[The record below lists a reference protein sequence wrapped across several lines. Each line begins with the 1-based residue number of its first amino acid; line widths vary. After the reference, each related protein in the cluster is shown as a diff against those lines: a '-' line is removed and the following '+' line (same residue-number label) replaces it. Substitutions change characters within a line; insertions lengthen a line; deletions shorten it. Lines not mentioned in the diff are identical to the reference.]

1 MTKTPITWMELLKMH
16 MTKDGKSIGFKE
28 ASKTASKEWA
38 AIKNGTN
45 STYEQKI
52 GATDKKNGSKT
63 KKILATSDRRTSRK
77 QRSSKRNTAYNRDSI
92 VSLSQGL
99 TVDNS
104 NRNMIIR
111 QILDKCKLCSKCK
124 HCIRNQME

>member
-16 MTKDGKSIGFKE
+16 MTKDGKSVGFKE
-28 ASKTASKEWA
+28 ASKSASKEWM

-52 GATDKKNGSKT
+52 GTVGKKSVKN
-63 KKILATSDRRTSRK
+63 KKILTTSDDRRMSRK
-77 QRSSKRNTAYNRDSI
+77 LRKSSNYSSKIDSF
-92 VSLSQGL
+92 VPLSQGL

-124 HCIRNQME
+124 KCIQGQME

>member
-16 MTKDGKSIGFKE
+16 MTKDGKSVGFKE
-28 ASKTASKEWA
+28 ASKAASKEWV

-52 GATDKKNGSKT
+52 GTVGKTKSAKN
-63 KKILATSDRRTSRK
+63 KKILTTSDRRMSRK
-77 QRSSKRNTAYNRDSI
+77 LRTSSKHSSKIDSF
-92 VSLSQGL
+92 VPLSQGL
-99 TVDNS
+99 SADNS

-124 HCIRNQME
+124 KCIKEQME

>member
-16 MTKDGKSIGFKE
+16 MTKDGKSVGFKE
-28 ASKTASKEWA
+28 ASKSASKEWM

-52 GATDKKNGSKT
+52 GTVGKKSVKN
-63 KKILATSDRRTSRK
+63 KKILTTSDDRRMSRK
-77 QRSSKRNTAYNRDSI
+77 LRKSSKYSSKIDSF
-92 VSLSQGL
+92 VPLSQGL

-124 HCIRNQME
+124 KCIQGQME

>member
-1 MTKTPITWMELLKMH
+1 MAKIPITWMELLKKH
-16 MTKDGKSIGFKE
+16 MNKDGNKVGFKE
-28 ASKTASKEWA
+28 ASKTASKEWM

-52 GATDKKNGSKT
+52 GTMDKT
-63 KKILATSDRRTSRK
+63 KSVKNKKTSNTGDTKWSRK
-77 QRSSKRNTAYNRDSI
+77 KRLSRKKSNKLE
-92 VSLSQGL
+92 SLPISQDI
-99 TVDNS
+99 TTDNS

-124 HCIRNQME
+124 RCIQEQMDS